1 MRTLCGCPP
10 AAARWTRYSAEVIAA
25 PWCAAHAVPARAC
38 ARCTGARA
46 PLCSVRAAPP
56 VRKRVQ
62 RAPIDAPPRAGI
74 PAGVVTELL
83 LRVDPL
89 LPARPR
95 TDYDVVAHA
104 LQGAGGPVRS
114 RVCVIEAGDLFSVA
128 SLEKALQAH
137 PQINLQAALDAVDIR
152 RAGDLATL
160 GVCVQQL
167 CLSAAGQFRYC
178 AVIAYGISSLYPGA
192 ATRGEA
198 RRIVSAVTSL
208 ADLARAQQVPMLLCN
223 QVHFRD
229 GGVYY
234 SGPAAC
240 GADSRTHLVGCASA
254 NVVGLWRVASV
265 DHVCVYRLQF
275 ETVGTG
281 EEEDAQHS
289 GQ

>member
-1 MRTLCGCPP
+1 M
-10 AAARWTRYSAEVIAA
+10 IAA

-167 CLSAAGQFRYC
+167 CLSAAGHRAA
-178 AVIAYGISSLYPGA
+178 AVPQ
-192 ATRGEA
+192 
-198 RRIVSAVTSL
+198 RRWPSAPL
-208 ADLARAQQVPMLLCN
+208 AICSDMICIKILASQM
-223 QVHFRD
+223 
-229 GGVYY
+229 G
-234 SGPAAC
+234 SE
-240 GADSRTHLVGCASA
+240 
-254 NVVGLWRVASV
+254 LWRQRS
-265 DHVCVYRLQF
+265 RQL
-275 ETVGTG
+275 
-281 EEEDAQHS
+281 
-289 GQ
+289 